1 MSHLPDTQGS
11 REEEVSLLQVHGGC
25 GPLHSADG
33 EHDGGWQTLG
43 ASLRGRRHLPLGG

>member
-1 MSHLPDTQGS
+1 MPHLPDPQGS

-43 ASLRGRRHLPLGG
+43 ASL